1 MRHWWLLYDRVS
13 PQCGIVGGYVYR
25 GSAIPELQGVY
36 LFSDFCSGFVWGLD
50 AEAVAAGQPAVAQLL
65 DAPQGFV
72 SFGEDDAG
80 ELYLVALDGSIYR
93 IAAEEA

>member
-1 MRHWWLLYDRVS
+1 M
-13 PQCGIVGGYVYR
+13 
-25 GSAIPELQGVY
+25 
-36 LFSDFCSGFVWGLD
+36 WGLD
-50 AEAVAAGQPAVAQLL
+50 AAAVAAGQDVVAQLLL

-93 IAAEEA
+93 IVAEAS